1 MSRWTYSDEQ
11 RAKITW
17 PGPEENPYAPLPKM
31 HLLAYEMPEKLR
43 EVVLNNFS
51 EFSLTEFV
59 RTERVDDTPRFIHEQ
74 EVQKWLDLLR
84 GQDIASLWANVA
96 SQERPLLPYEDASL
110 LEALQH
116 SVWYLPSV
124 EHVSR

>member
-1 MSRWTYSDEQ
+1 LEANAVSRWTYSDKQ

-43 EVVLNNFS
+43 EVALNNFS

-74 EVQKWLDLLR
+74 EVQKCSIHPRTRSAEVAGPVTRTGYSESLGERRQPGASSVAIR
-84 GQDIASLWANVA
+84 GRQS
-96 SQERPLLPYEDASL
+96 S
-110 LEALQH
+110 
-116 SVWYLPSV
+116 
-124 EHVSR
+124 